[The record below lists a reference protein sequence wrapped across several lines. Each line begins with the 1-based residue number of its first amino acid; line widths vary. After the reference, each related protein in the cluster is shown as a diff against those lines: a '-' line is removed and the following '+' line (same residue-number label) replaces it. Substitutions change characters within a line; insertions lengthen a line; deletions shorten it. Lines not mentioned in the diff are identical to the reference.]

1 MRGEKER
8 NAKMLRKMD
17 VTMSMQFQDKA
28 LERTGNYKYSPF
40 QPKKKKT
47 MLKSDCIISDSD

>member
-1 MRGEKER
+1 MREEKER
-8 NAKMLRKMD
+8 SAKMLRKMD

-40 QPKKKKT
+40 QPKKNNKQ
-47 MLKSDCIISDSD
+47 C